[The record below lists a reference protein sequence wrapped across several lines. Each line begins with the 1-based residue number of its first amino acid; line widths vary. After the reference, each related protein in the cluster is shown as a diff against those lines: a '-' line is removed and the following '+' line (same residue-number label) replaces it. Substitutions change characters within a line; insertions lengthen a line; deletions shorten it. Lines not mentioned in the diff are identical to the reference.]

1 MAQTSA
7 PNSYKD
13 PFWTDL
19 ATGVEAKLG
28 LPQGLLT
35 AVVTRG
41 ERSNAD
47 QVSEAGAKTVF
58 QIIPS
63 TRDAALKKYG
73 IDAYLNAQNAAEVA
87 GLLLKESLDRNK
99 GDVVSAVGEYHG
111 GTDRRN
117 WGPRTKSYI
126 ARVLNDAAA
135 TQGGAPAS
143 GGTMFQRA
151 VARQQPAGMAP
162 GSIASI
168 YDAYATGKM
177 TPEEAADFE
186 ADVKSGVVM
195 LPRGAALKGQQPT
208 TGTGP
213 TKPEPVLLPKEV
225 TDAYVNGKLSDQE
238 RAELEADIQA
248 GVVKLPPTAVSQIP
262 TNDPNWKPPTEQGV
276 IQQPKQPTLGE
287 RLIGTGEA
295 ALTTVTGGTAGALGM
310 VAGTVEGITRSI
322 MDGTYGTP
330 EGANQAEQVAMQRA
344 GQLTYQPRTE
354 QGMEQAQAVG
364 NAMQQLVPIAPL
376 TGEMAALSAATRT
389 MKPTAQVAGA
399 AAMDATKQGATRV
412 AEAVKP
418 PVMAAVDAVK
428 NAPQRAKEMVGLAEP
443 STVTTAQP
451 GRVSMGAA
459 NVPQDM
465 VRAQKAANLPE
476 PINLTL
482 GAETR
487 DAELLAFEKEQMKGP
502 LGQPLRQRAEEN
514 NLQALNNFEKL
525 IDSTDSQTPDLAAAG
540 NKVTRALSEG
550 YRAAKAKTR
559 IAYEK
564 AAKSDEALIEMNP
577 ANQVTIGE
585 GANQLTT
592 SLIDYLNQQPTGLKT
607 TALTDHAKQYMVRLG
622 MAEKDANGMLV
633 PLKTDVKTM
642 EALRREI
649 SAATGF
655 EPVEIRDA
663 TILKKIIDANTE
675 PVAGPLYKEAR
686 TLRET
691 QARKYENRAV
701 VARLVSKKKGMDDPQ
716 VYADQVF
723 QRSIVNGAPEE
734 ITFLKRVLNTSGRE
748 GQQAWK
754 ELQGSML
761 RYLRDEATKG
771 MGMDSADRPLIS
783 PAKLNQ
789 TIQTLDKN
797 GRLDLVLGKKN
808 AEIVRDLNDVV
819 KYVNTVPPGTLINNS
834 GTVGTLLA
842 AIGEAGATGAVTGL
856 PVPALSIMRALG
868 KQIENNKLKLKIEK
882 ALNAKPSNQQG
893 QPASKF

>member
-1 MAQTSA
+1 MGQTSA

-28 LPQGLLT
+28 LPQGLLA

-58 QIIPS
+58 QIIPQ

-73 IDAYLNAQNAAEVA
+73 IDAYLSEQNAAEVA

-111 GTDRRN
+111 GTDRKN

-151 VARQQPAGMAP
+151 VASQQPAGMAP

-186 ADVKSGVVM
+186 ADVKSGAVM

-276 IQQPKQPTLGE
+276 IQRPKEPTLGE

-295 ALTTVTGGTAGALGM
+295 ALTTVTGGTTGALGM

-330 EGANQAEQVAMQRA
+330 EGANQAERVAMERA

-364 NAMQQLVPIAPL
+364 GAMQQLIPIAPL
-376 TGEMAALSAATRT
+376 AGEMAALSAATRT

-399 AAMDATKQGATRV
+399 AAVDATRQGAARV

-418 PVMAAVDAVK
+418 PVVATVEAVK
-428 NAPQRAKEMVGLAEP
+428 NAPQRVKEMVGLAEP
-443 STVTTAQP
+443 APAGAQP
-451 GRVSMGAA
+451 GRASMGAA
-459 NVPQDM
+459 AVPQDM

-476 PINLTL
+476 PIDLTL

-487 DAELLAFEKEQMKGP
+487 DAAQLAFEKEQMKGP

-514 NLQALNNFEKL
+514 NLQALTNFEKL
-525 IDSTDSQTPDLAAAG
+525 IDSTDAQTPDLAAAG
-540 NKVTRALSEG
+540 NKVTRALSQG
-550 YRAAKAKTR
+550 YKAAKAKTR

-564 AAKSDEALIEMNP
+564 AAKSDEALIPMDV

-585 GANQLTT
+585 GANRMTT

-622 MAEKDANGMLV
+622 MAEKGEDGLLI

-649 SAATGF
+649 SAATGY

-686 TLRET
+686 LLREA

-734 ITFLKRVLNTSGRE
+734 ITFLKRVLNTSGKE

-761 RYLRDEATKG
+761 RHIQYEATKG

-856 PVPALSIMRALG
+856 PVPVLSMMRALG
-868 KQIENNKLKLKIEK
+868 KQIENNKMKLKIEK